1 MSKYI
6 FNIIDK
12 KNNEKSNFCSLYLV
26 VGQVKFYLYFL
37 WGCKNT
43 VFNNTLQQKIYL
55 MAILIVTK
63 IFNGDQVIIVASKVA
78 FNSIYLYSVDYI
90 YLYYII
96 PTKHN
101 IATIIL
107 LPLNN

>member
-1 MSKYI
+1 
-6 FNIIDK
+6 
-12 KNNEKSNFCSLYLV
+12 
-26 VGQVKFYLYFL
+26 
-37 WGCKNT
+37 
-43 VFNNTLQQKIYL
+43 

-107 LPLNN
+107 FPLNNYRKILHFVTKLNTYIDNVDVRRHYIYFLRIKETISDILKK